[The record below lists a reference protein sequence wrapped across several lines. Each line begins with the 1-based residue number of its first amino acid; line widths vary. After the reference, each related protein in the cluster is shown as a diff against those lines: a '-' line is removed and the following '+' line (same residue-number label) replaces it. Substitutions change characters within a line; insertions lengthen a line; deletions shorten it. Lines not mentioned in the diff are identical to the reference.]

1 MIMYKRRNKKAPI
14 HLPEVNVI
22 PLIDVS
28 LMLLLVFMI
37 TAPMLRQGIKVDLP
51 QGKSQETKDLKEDLV
66 VAVDKKG
73 LLYLNDKQYSEDKL
87 LTALKEKAGS
97 SNTVFVRG
105 DKDANYGKVLELVD
119 RIKVIS
125 GLQYVALS
133 TRA

>member
-1 MIMYKRRNKKAPI
+1 MYKRRNKKSPI

-73 LLYLNDKQYSEDKL
+73 ALYLNDKQYSEDKL
-87 LTALKEKAGS
+87 LTALKEKAGTA
-97 SNTVFVRG
+97 NTVFVRG

>member
-1 MIMYKRRNKKAPI
+1 MSIRNRKRREI

-66 VAVDKKG
+66 VCLDKKG
-73 LLYLNDKQYSEDKL
+73 HLYLNDKKLSEDQL
-87 LTALKEKAGS
+87 LDALKDKAS
-97 SNTVFVRG
+97 SANTVFVRG
-105 DKDANYGKVLELVD
+105 DREANYGKVLELVD
-119 RIKVIS
+119 RIKIIA
-125 GLQYVALS
+125 GLKYVALS